1 MIKIPAYSLLE
12 RASISLSS
20 NTSIYSELIDF
31 SRRRLL
37 RTINTRRR
45 EISQIIDQKSAK
57 KPP

>member
-12 RASISLSS
+12 RASIFLSS

-45 EISQIIDQKSAK
+45 ETSQIIDQKSAK